1 MLLALPLMTRAVEYS
16 PQYAR
21 REGGEP
27 DGKEFNKL
35 WPRSTLEAAIGNK
48 GEVLCRNLIAHR
60 LCKDLV
66 TKVYNG
72 KVYRLQ
78 AEKYINSK
86 LPAEHMAILANPNP
100 NPNQEILARDEGK
113 ADDSASSGG
122 SPQASAYPH
131 PYP

>member
-1 MLLALPLMTRAVEYS
+1 MEEDAPAVLLALPLMTRAVEYS

-86 LPAEHMAILANPNP
+86 LPAEHM
-100 NPNQEILARDEGK
+100 EILVRDEGK

-122 SPQASAYPH
+122 SPQASAYPN

>member
-1 MLLALPLMTRAVEYS
+1 MDEDAPAVLLALPLMTRAVEYS

-21 REGGEP
+21 REGSEP

-35 WPRSTLEAAIGNK
+35 WPRSTLEAAIGN
-48 GEVLCRNLIAHR
+48 GEEVRCLNFIFHR
-60 LCKDLV
+60 LCKALV
-66 TKVYNG
+66 TNVFNG

-86 LPAEHMAILANPNP
+86 LPAEHM
-100 NPNQEILARDEGK
+100 EILARDEGK
-113 ADDSASSGG
+113 ADDSAISGG
-122 SPQASAYPH
+122 SPQASAYPK